1 MNAYILSSSLYKY
14 DELMEV
20 TFERDKWIIKDG
32 GTQTKGDEQIS
43 SGNGKTPLS
52 FTKQYQP
59 RSLHSIELQYVQL
72 QTRVCGLRWSTKQQK
87 PKWLSHGK
95 SCMTS
100 PIMIYDL
107 HNE

>member
-1 MNAYILSSSLYKY
+1 MHWHNMMNAYIPSSPFYKY

-59 RSLHSIELQYVQL
+59 RSLHSIELQYVQ
-72 QTRVCGLRWSTKQQK
+72 CYKQEFVVLDEVQNNK
-87 PKWLSHGK
+87 KQN
-95 SCMTS
+95 
-100 PIMIYDL
+100 D
-107 HNE
+107 